1 MTQRQEEN
9 ASMTRNIQPDNN
21 QMFQESEAVKER
33 KVELEKLRRRSLAT
47 SQGKLIHSNRRHASR
62 RYIVVVVVV
71 VADTGVV
78 LIEAHTDALILTTK
92 YFNILFIHP

>member
-1 MTQRQEEN
+1 
-9 ASMTRNIQPDNN
+9 MTRNIQPDNN

-33 KVELEKLRRRSLAT
+33 KVELEKLRSRSLAT

-78 LIEAHTDALILTTK
+78 LIEALTEALILTTK
-92 YFNILFIHP
+92 CFNILFIHS

>member
-47 SQGKLIHSNRRHASR
+47 SQGKLIHSNRRHAFR
-62 RYIVVVVVV
+62 RYIVVVVV

-78 LIEAHTDALILTTK
+78 LIEALTKALILTTK
-92 YFNILFIHP
+92 YFNILFIHS